1 LNEADATTLGLTTLI
16 DHDTARGVV
25 PTVARVR
32 AATPI
37 RATEQCR
44 PAMDVPREIDDGTY
58 KVPKIVLLDW
68 QAACDRYEARKQR
81 GK

>member
-1 LNEADATTLGLTTLI
+1 
-16 DHDTARGVV
+16 
-25 PTVARVR
+25 
-32 AATPI
+32 
-37 RATEQCR
+37 
-44 PAMDVPREIDDGTY
+44 MDVPREIDDSTY